1 LIETDIHAY
10 LAQHERKELLRFLTC
25 GNVDD
30 GKSTL
35 IGRLLHDSKM
45 IYEDH
50 LAAIQRDSKTVGT
63 TGGDIDLALLVDGL
77 QAEREQGITIDV
89 AYRYF
94 STAQRKFIIADTP
107 GHEQYTRNM
116 ATGASTCDL
125 AIILID
131 ARHGV
136 QTQTKRHSFIVSLLG
151 IKHVVVA
158 VNKMD
163 LVDYSEA
170 VFTKIRQDYLDFVEK
185 LDLHDIRFIPMS
197 ALNGANVVNRS
208 EAMPWF
214 EGQPLMDLL
223 NTIEIASDQNFSD
236 LRFPVQWVN
245 RPNLDFRGFSG
256 TLAAGVLKPGDMV
269 MALPSRKTSRVKAIV
284 TQDGNLEEAFPPQA
298 ITVTLED
305 EIDVS
310 RGDML
315 VSPEDAPTVAS
326 RFMAH
331 VVWMAEAALSPGR
344 QYYIKQTT
352 KTVSGSVARIAH
364 RIDVNTLEHHP
375 AQQLKLNEIGLCEVA
390 LSAPIAFDPYTLCKG
405 TGSFIIID
413 RLSHVTVGAGMIVG
427 AAEDPHEVRKVT
439 PAERAARFAQ
449 NPAVIWLTGAGAE
462 EAAYRLERRLF
473 DLGHAS
479 VVLEDLGVEASGDLA
494 QHFNHAGLICLC
506 PLSQGEAPEGAWH
519 IEIAAQTFDP
529 DNALDLLREK
539 GILL

>member
-1 LIETDIHAY
+1 
-10 LAQHERKELLRFLTC
+10 
-25 GNVDD
+25 
-30 GKSTL
+30 
-35 IGRLLHDSKM
+35 
-45 IYEDH
+45 
-50 LAAIQRDSKTVGT
+50 
-63 TGGDIDLALLVDGL
+63 
-77 QAEREQGITIDV
+77 
-89 AYRYF
+89 
-94 STAQRKFIIADTP
+94 
-107 GHEQYTRNM
+107 
-116 ATGASTCDL
+116 
-125 AIILID
+125 
-131 ARHGV
+131 
-136 QTQTKRHSFIVSLLG
+136 
-151 IKHVVVA
+151 
-158 VNKMD
+158 
-163 LVDYSEA
+163 
-170 VFTKIRQDYLDFVEK
+170 
-185 LDLHDIRFIPMS
+185 
-197 ALNGANVVNRS
+197 
-208 EAMPWF
+208 
-214 EGQPLMDLL
+214 
-223 NTIEIASDQNFSD
+223 
-236 LRFPVQWVN
+236 
-245 RPNLDFRGFSG
+245 FRGFSG
-256 TLAAGVLKPGDMV
+256 TLAAGVLKPGDTV

-284 TQDGNLEEAFPPQA
+284 TQDGDLEEAFPPQA

-315 VSPEDAPTVAS
+315 VTPEDEPTVAS

-390 LSAPIAFDPYTLCKG
+390 LSAPIAFDPYALCKG
-405 TGSFIIID
+405 TGSFIVID
-413 RLSHVTVGAGMIVG
+413 RLTHVTVGAGMIVG

-449 NPAVIWLTGAGAE
+449 NPAVIWLTGTGAE

-506 PLSQGEAPEGAWH
+506 PLAQGEAPEGAWH
-519 IEIAAQTFDP
+519 VAIAAQTFDP